1 MTSLY
6 LIILILFIGL
16 LLYSILGGADFG
28 GGILETFRGKSEIK
42 VISKAI
48 APVWEANHVWLILVI
63 VILFMGFPKVYA
75 VLSNSLH
82 IPLFIMLLGIVFRG
96 SAFTF
101 RYYNVQVEQN
111 QLYTIFFRAGSV
123 ITPFFL
129 GIIVGAVTAGEII
142 QDYTKGFYE
151 FFIAPWLGIF
161 PVTVGLFTVL
171 LFAYLA
177 AVFLSGEIEVEEERR
192 KKYGSIARKLLIT
205 IVIAGLLVLGSSYYI
220 NTSFLSQFY
229 TSTLNIICI
238 TLVTLSIPI
247 MWLQLKRINTPWTR
261 FIAGFQVTL
270 ILLGW
275 FAVQFPVM
283 VYVNGSDNLTIYNTA
298 TEPATL
304 QALLWALIVGVLL
317 IFPSLFY
324 LYRVFK
330 RVHEA

>member
-1 MTSLY
+1 MTALY
-6 LIILILFIGL
+6 LIILVLFISL
-16 LLYSILGGADFG
+16 LLYSIFGGADFG
-28 GGILETFRGKSEIK
+28 GGILETFRGKTDIK
-42 VISKAI
+42 IISRAI

-129 GIIVGAVTAGEII
+129 GIILGAVTAGEITL
-142 QDYTKGFYE
+142 DYSKGFFQ
-151 FFIAPWLGIF
+151 FFIAPWLRVF
-161 PVTVGLFTVL
+161 PVAVGLFTVL

-177 AVFLSGEIEVEEERR
+177 AVFLSGEMEIEEETR
-192 KKYGSIARKLLIT
+192 KKYGSLAQRLLIA
-205 IVIAGLLVLGSSYYI
+205 IVVAGLLVLFSSYFI
-220 NTSFLSQFY
+220 ATSFLQQFY
-229 TSTLNIICI
+229 RSTLNILCI
-238 TLVTLSIPI
+238 TLATLSIPI
-247 MWLQLKRINTPWTR
+247 MWNQLNKINTHWTR
-261 FIAGFQVTL
+261 LIAGFQVTL

-275 FAVQFPVM
+275 FAIQFPVM
-283 VYVNGSDNLTIYNTA
+283 VYMEGGDNLTIYNTA
-298 TEPATL
+298 AEPATL
-304 QALLWALIVGVLL
+304 QALLRALIFGVLL

-330 RVHEA
+330 RVPQV